1 MPAIETDGLTRRFGD
16 LTAVDAL
23 DLTVEDGEVF
33 GFLGPNGA
41 GKSTTINMLLGFLRP
56 SEGSATVLGRDAA
69 GQSRA
74 VRQRTGLLPE
84 GFELYENL
92 TGREHVVSAIETKGA
107 DDDPDH
113 LIERVGLEPEAAR
126 RRAGGYSKGMTQRL
140 ALAVALVGN
149 PDLLI
154 LDEPSSGLDPKG
166 AKLLREIVREEADRG
181 ATVFFSSHILGQV
194 EQVCDRVGIMSQG
207 EMVAVDTI
215 DALRDEMGAESLVA
229 AEVDG
234 SPDAEAVAAVDGVR
248 EVTVGDSGGHV
259 EIACTQPRAK
269 MPALRAL
276 DDAATVTDIA
286 VEDASLEALF
296 EQYTENGDEDGGS
309 GGAAAPE
316 RTEPEHQAGEAAAAT
331 TGGGDA

>member
-16 LTAVDAL
+16 LTAVDTL

-41 GKSTTINMLLGFLRP
+41 GKSTTINMLLGFLKP
-56 SEGSATVLGRDAA
+56 TDGAATVLGRDAA
-69 GQSRA
+69 RQSRA

-92 TGREHVVSAIETKGA
+92 TGREHVVSAIDTKNA

-194 EQVCDRVGIMSQG
+194 EQVCDRVGIMNQG

-215 DALRDEMGAESLVA
+215 DALRDQMGAESLVA
-229 AEVDG
+229 AEVAA

-248 EVTVGDSGGHV
+248 EVTVDGDRV

-276 DDAATVTDIA
+276 DDAATVTDIT
-286 VEDASLEALF
+286 VEDADLEALF
-296 EQYTENGDEDGGS
+296 ERYTGDDPGDGS
-309 GGAAAPE
+309 HADEAEKAP
-316 RTEPEHQAGEAAAAT
+316 EAAAAP
-331 TGGGDA
+331 GGGDA

>member
-16 LTAVDAL
+16 FTAVDSL

-41 GKSTTINMLLGFLRP
+41 GKSTTINMLLGFLKP
-56 SEGSATVLGRDAA
+56 TEGSATVLGNDAT

-107 DDDPDH
+107 DSDPDR

-140 ALAVALVGN
+140 ALAVSLVGD

-194 EQVCDRVGIMSQG
+194 EQVCDRVGIMNKG

-215 DALRDEMGAESLVA
+215 DALRDQTATESVVEADVA
-229 AEVDG
+229 SV
-234 SPDAEAVAAVDGVR
+234 PDTDAVARVEGVDSIT
-248 EVTVGDSGGHV
+248 VTDTTLEITV
-259 EIACTQPRAK
+259 EKPAAK

-276 DDAATVTDIA
+276 DAETEVTDVTI
-286 VEDASLEALF
+286 EDASLESLF
-296 EQYTENGDEDGGS
+296 ERYTGDADAGASGDETTQ
-309 GGAAAPE
+309 AAAV
-316 RTEPEHQAGEAAAAT
+316 AD
-331 TGGGDA
+331 GGGDA

>member
-1 MPAIETDGLTRRFGD
+1 MPAIDTDGLTRRFGD

-23 DLTVEDGEVF
+23 NLTVEDGEVF

-56 SEGSATVLGRDAA
+56 SEGSATVLGHNAA
-69 GQSRA
+69 RESRA

-92 TGREHVVSAIETKGA
+92 TGREHVKSAIQTKGA

-194 EQVCDRVGIMSQG
+194 EQVCDRVGIMNKG

-215 DALRDEMGAESLVA
+215 DALRDQMGAESLVKA
-229 AEVDG
+229 DVAG
-234 SPDAEAVAAVDGVR
+234 SPDTDAVAALDGVR
-248 EVTVGDSGGHV
+248 SVTADGSHV
-259 EIACTQPRAK
+259 EVACTEPEAK

-276 DDAATVTDIA
+276 DDAATVTDID
-286 VEDASLEALF
+286 VENADLEALF
-296 EQYTENGDEDGGS
+296 ERYTGDDVDSDDTVTGDAVS
-309 GGAAAPE
+309 AP
-316 RTEPEHQAGEAAAAT
+316 EAAAAT
-331 TGGGDA
+331 GGGDA

>member
-16 LTAVDAL
+16 LTAVDTL

-41 GKSTTINMLLGFLRP
+41 GKSTTINMLLGFLKP
-56 SEGSATVLGRDAA
+56 TDGAATVLGRDAA
-69 GQSRA
+69 RQSRA

-92 TGREHVVSAIETKGA
+92 TGREHVVSAIDTKNA

-194 EQVCDRVGIMSQG
+194 EQVCDRVGIMNQG

-215 DALRDEMGAESLVA
+215 DALRDQTATESVV
-229 AEVDG
+229 EVDVE
-234 SPDAEAVAAVDGVR
+234 PVPETAVAADVEGVESVAVTGDTLEITVDGP
-248 EVTVGDSGGHV
+248 D
-259 EIACTQPRAK
+259 AK
-269 MPALRAL
+269 MPVLRAL
-276 DDAATVTDIA
+276 DAETEITDITI
-286 VEDASLEALF
+286 EDESLESLF
-296 EQYTENGDEDGGS
+296 ERYTEGADAGATGDERPQVAAVADGGD
-309 GGAAAPE
+309 GA
-316 RTEPEHQAGEAAAAT
+316 
-331 TGGGDA
+331 